1 MSGTAL
7 GVRVSPECAEAP
19 RGFGRRRRRW
29 QSNHLEEEPV
39 LCCVRECP
47 CATASKVAYGNN
59 RFRYLAQEEESEE
72 GSLPPTLIDSK
83 IESAEPGTEDKKR
96 CAIVSPHSIARR
108 WNRHAS
114 HWTRSESR
122 RSTRRAR
129 RTSEGGALSS
139 PTAESAR
146 PHRPTLLGSFKS
158 AVHQVLT
165 RAMSKSRNGRISS
178 FSWTAGRPPLW
189 WAPTRSRLSRPRSR
203 IRTASINGGRQ
214 RHPA

>member
-1 MSGTAL
+1 MQPHRRLRTAITASGIWL
-7 GVRVSPECAEAP
+7 
-19 RGFGRRRRRW
+19 RRRSQRKDPF
-29 QSNHLEEEPV
+29 L
-39 LCCVRECP
+39 
-47 CATASKVAYGNN
+47 
-59 RFRYLAQEEESEE
+59 
-72 GSLPPTLIDSK
+72 
-83 IESAEPGTEDKKR
+83 
-96 CAIVSPHSIARR
+96 PHSSTQRSRVLSLGRKIRSDARSCLR
-108 WNRHAS
+108 NQ
-114 HWTRSESR
+114 SR
-122 RSTRRAR
+122 GGGTDTLATGRAQSRGGRQERAR

-189 WAPTRSRLSRPRSR
+189 WAPTKSKLSRPRSR